1 MDDDADPPALAP
13 SGVQHGHPPEG
24 LECLATFEDITS
36 EDGNYVEYQ
45 TAPHYVKNVPRLR
58 SVAGPCHVLLMCL
71 RARTPCGHY
80 RRPTGAC
87 QTRVFRAYRVPCHHP
102 SKNLAHAVTQAEA

>member
-1 MDDDADPPALAP
+1 MDDDADPPALPP

-45 TAPHYVKNVPRLR
+45 TAPHYVK
-58 SVAGPCHVLLMCL
+58 
-71 RARTPCGHY
+71 T
-80 RRPTGAC
+80 
-87 QTRVFRAYRVPCHHP
+87 
-102 SKNLAHAVTQAEA
+102 

>member
-1 MDDDADPPALAP
+1 MPLSAPMDDDADPPALPP

-45 TAPHYVKNVPRLR
+45 TAPHFVKT
-58 SVAGPCHVLLMCL
+58 CH
-71 RARTPCGHY
+71 
-80 RRPTGAC
+80 
-87 QTRVFRAYRVPCHHP
+87 
-102 SKNLAHAVTQAEA
+102 AHAVSRGRATCS

>member
-1 MDDDADPPALAP
+1 MRPRARREVGSASVFNAPRSAKRRPMDDDADPPALPP

-45 TAPHYVKNVPRLR
+45 TAPHFVKTCR
-58 SVAGPCHVLLMCL
+58 
-71 RARTPCGHY
+71 
-80 RRPTGAC
+80 
-87 QTRVFRAYRVPCHHP
+87 
-102 SKNLAHAVTQAEA
+102 AHAVSRGRATCS